1 MTRLGRCAVF
11 ALLLLAGAAPAA
23 AEDDPVA
30 FLRAAY
36 AVGEVSGRSQL
47 REPDRGRLLS
57 RGLIAL
63 LEKDKGPD
71 PRLEFQPFYD
81 GQDWKVTNQSFT
93 LLKREAASAIVE
105 TRFENFDSSVRLQF
119 DLVREDGVW
128 RIDNIR
134 NPGWFGWSL
143 RRILGG

>member
-1 MTRLGRCAVF
+1 MTLPRL
-11 ALLLLAGAAPAA
+11 ALLTLLLFAGAAPAA
-23 AEDDPVA
+23 AEDDPIA

-47 REPDRGRLLS
+47 REPDRGNLLS

-63 LEKDKGPD
+63 LEKEKGRD
-71 PRLEFQPFYD
+71 FHPFYD
-81 GQDWKVTNQSFT
+81 GQDWKVTNQTFT
-93 LLKREAASAIVE
+93 VLKRDAATAVVE

-119 DLVREDGVW
+119 DLIREGDAW

-134 NPGWFGWSL
+134 SPDWFGWSL
-143 RRILGG
+143 RRTLGG